1 MDLLASQARLWSTEF
16 WRCHKCSLSFL
27 RVMEDE
33 IGVLIL

>member
-1 MDLLASQARLWSTEF
+1 MDLLAPQARLCSMEF
-16 WRCHKCSLSFL
+16 WSCQKCSISFL